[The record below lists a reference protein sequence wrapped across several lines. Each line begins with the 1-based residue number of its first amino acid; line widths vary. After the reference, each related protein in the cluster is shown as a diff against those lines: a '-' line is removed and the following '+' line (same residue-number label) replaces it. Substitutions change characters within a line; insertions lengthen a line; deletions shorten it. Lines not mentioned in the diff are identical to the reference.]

1 MDVGKSYGIV
11 NFGQSTLNMM
21 RIEHGYKIWGRE
33 VLVICEPLTEL
44 QGWRTVPKRME
55 VIRKEGS
62 EDRVGQITSG
72 TYSVRLNRPLA
83 FAWVHMDI
91 TPEDKSVL
99 SQCRLLTWEI
109 C

>member
-1 MDVGKSYGIV
+1 
-11 NFGQSTLNMM
+11 LNTNPYECGMSH
-21 RIEHGYKIWGRE
+21 I

-91 TPEDKSVL
+91 TPEDKSNHQTCFHRMFVIIYLVL
-99 SQCRLLTWEI
+99 SCSWR
-109 C
+109 